1 MTFGFRII
9 RKNCDKE
16 RTLDVLRMRL
26 KQSFPTDVLW
36 SVHRTKE
43 GIRTTD
49 TAVPL
54 WSIYCCW
61 RRSANWCFER
71 PLNCR
76 PHTHARTHMHTGAHT
91 RTHARAYI
99 HTRTKT
105 RTQARIRTHTQTHPT
120 GGWRFRLR
128 RDRWNSKPNTMTTQS
143 SYMLRPAA
151 ARKCVY
157 FCHK

>member
-1 MTFGFRII
+1 MI
-9 RKNCDKE
+9 KKE
-16 RTLDVLRMRL
+16 RSTSFGCALSNLFQPTCCGAFTGLKKALERRTLQCHFDQFR
-26 KQSFPTDVLW
+26 
-36 SVHRTKE
+36 
-43 GIRTTD
+43 
-49 TAVPL
+49 A
-54 WSIYCCW
+54 YCCW

-76 PHTHARTHMHTGAHT
+76 PHTHARTNMHTSAHT
-91 RTHARAYI
+91 RTQAHAYI